1 MTGLDKHPNVL
12 IEITKVLIIK
22 KVKRYGKKKKSKQ
35 LQNLAM
41 MIEPDL
47 EQESD
52 EIFQSM
58 SDEYNY

>member
-52 EIFQSM
+52 EIFLSM